1 MKSSYELALERLNKT
16 SPTVKLTAAQ
26 KKQLAELDS
35 KYTAKIA
42 EREIAM
48 KGEMAQASAAGDL
61 DKVEMLQQ
69 QLSSDRKNIQSDLE
83 DKKEAV
89 RQAATK

>member
-16 SPTVKLTAAQ
+16 SPTIKLSAVQ
-26 KKQLAELDS
+26 KKQLADLDS
-35 KYTAKIA
+35 KFTAKIA

-48 KGEMAQASAAGDL
+48 KGEMAQATAAGDL

-69 QLSSDRKNIQSDLE
+69 QLISDRKKIQADLE
-83 DKKEAV
+83 DKKDAV

>member
-16 SPTVKLTAAQ
+16 SPTVKLSAAQ

-42 EREIAM
+42 EREISM
-48 KGEMAQASAAGDL
+48 KGEMAQATAAGDL

-69 QLSSDRKNIQSDLE
+69 QLTSDRKKIQSDLE